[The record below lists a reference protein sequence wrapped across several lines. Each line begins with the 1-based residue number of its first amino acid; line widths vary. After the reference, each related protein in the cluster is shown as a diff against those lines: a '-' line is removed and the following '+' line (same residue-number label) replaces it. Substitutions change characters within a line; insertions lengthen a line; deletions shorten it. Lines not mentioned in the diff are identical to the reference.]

1 MSKKQKRSSAK
12 SESYSSYINESPNLE
27 VQGGAGA
34 YSRSSWTPPEGK
46 KKKKSK
52 GKKVATVIFCIIL
65 ALILAVVAAA
75 VVYINSL
82 NSKIQT
88 VDDELAAA
96 LDIESSTDDDGTLT
110 ATTTDDSAFYVLVLG
125 SDTRSDDTDGSRSDT
140 IMLVRVDTD
149 TKAVTIISI
158 PRDTQ
163 VYIEGYGTSKINAAY
178 AYGGAALAVTTV
190 EELAGVQISHV
201 VEVDFSGFE
210 DIVDALGG
218 VYVYVPANTEY
229 DGIVLE
235 EGYQTLDGEE
245 ALVLARCRKTYAT
258 GDYQRTENQRNL
270 VIAIIDGIM
279 DTSIVNLPSVINSI
293 CDAVTT
299 DMSVTEILSLAIS
312 MYGMDTDEIMTAVA
326 PSYTGTENGVS
337 YVYLYEDEWEEMMAR
352 VDAGLDP
359 EGDE

>member
-1 MSKKQKRSSAK
+1 MSKKQKRPSVK
-12 SESYSSYINESPNLE
+12 NESHSYVNESPNLE
-27 VQGGAGA
+27 VEGGASA
-34 YSRSSWTPPEGK
+34 YSRSTWTPPEQ

-52 GKKVATVIFCIIL
+52 GKKIATVILCVIL
-65 ALILAVVAAA
+65 AVILAVVAAA
-75 VVYINSL
+75 VVYINTL

-88 VDDELAAA
+88 VDDELEAA
-96 LDIESSTDDDGTLT
+96 LAIDTSLDEDDTT
-110 ATTTDDSAFYVLVLG
+110 TTTTTTTDESTFYVLVLG

-140 IMLVRVDTD
+140 IMLVRVDTEEQ
-149 TKAVTIISI
+149 AVTIISI

-312 MYGMDTDEIMTAVA
+312 MYGMDTDEIMSAVA